1 MRGGNASRPQSFVAA
16 LVDADTA
23 SDVAADPVA
32 DAVHKSEQ
40 QERAVVSK
48 KPKAP
53 PRPRSLAPETSSQG
67 NAMLDFRLDR
77 AAVMRAF
84 RAKS

>member
-16 LVDADTA
+16 LVYADTA

-32 DAVHKSEQ
+32 DAVQ
-40 QERAVVSK
+40 PQERAAK

-53 PRPRSLAPETSSQG
+53 PRPRSLPPETSSQG